1 MSTPETAM
9 EQGYLADSGEK
20 KATIL
25 ERSDRAI
32 DCVMRTIIIVITIM
46 ASCTMLIQV
55 ISRYIFEVAI
65 SGLDEITGHT
75 AVWLYLMGAAYGSYD
90 RSQIKAEMIHLLIKN
105 QRILNVVRAVSTLIA
120 AVVAGY
126 MVSWSYGYIRWSI
139 LKHEVTP
146 TLQTPTVVFQ
156 VAILIGAVL
165 MVYYFIREALDL
177 LRQAFASEQAWKSR
191 R

>member
-1 MSTPETAM
+1 MTTPETAM
-9 EQGYLADSGEK
+9 ERNYLTGSDV

-25 ERSDRAI
+25 ERSDKAI
-32 DCVMRTIIIVITIM
+32 DYIMRTIIIVITIM
-46 ASCTMLIQV
+46 ASCTMLLQV
-55 ISRYIFEVAI
+55 VARYIFEVAI

-90 RSQIKAEMIHLLIKN
+90 RSQIKAEMIHLVIKN
-105 QRILNVVRAVSTLIA
+105 QRVLNVVRAVSTLIGA
-120 AVVAGY
+120 IVAGY
-126 MVSWSYGYIRWSI
+126 MVTWSYGYIRWSI

-177 LRQAFASEQAWKSR
+177 LRQAFGSELA
-191 R
+191 